1 MSDRNNSKRTN
12 IIMLAVALFLI
23 LVGNVVAFLVQT
35 DFGNVKV
42 RDIRFVGTD
51 GTVMSALLYQ
61 PKTATAKA
69 PAPGILAI
77 HGYINSR
84 EMQDGFAI
92 ELARR
97 GYVVLALDQ
106 TGHGYSDPPA
116 FANAFG
122 GVDGLRYLRSLDFVD
137 KENIGLEGHSM
148 GGWAV
153 ISAAAALGP
162 TSYKSMALV
171 GSAPGVFC
179 PPGTPNFPKNVA
191 VVFSKW
197 DEFSLLMWG
206 VPKGADVVHSD
217 KLKQFF
223 GTTSEVVRYK
233 FYGNMAD
240 GTARGLYQ
248 PTTTHPGAHL
258 STAAIG
264 DVVNWF
270 EITLQGGKR
279 LPLTDQIWYWK
290 EIGNLIALVG
300 MILLFFPVGALLLRC
315 GFFKELEEVPA
326 GPKSATGVT
335 WWVSAVIFAI
345 VPALTWFPFTD
356 LFNKWKWAATA
367 VFPQNITTQ
376 VMIWALLVAAIAVVL
391 FLIWH
396 FAINRKA
403 KASASDYGLS
413 WDTGFNWRKLGKS
426 FLLAFAVVFAGYV
439 TLVFSAWLFNVDF
452 RFWVFA
458 VKPMSHLQF
467 QVFLGYLV
475 PFILVLLAFAVALHG
490 QLRPRTGKGELSQ
503 GKEMAVNWALMVA
516 GFIVLL
522 LVQYIPLLTGHT
534 LGYMTADPAAVPL
547 WSIIAFQFV
556 PIMTIVSLLFTFFY
570 QRTGRVYTG
579 VFASALVV
587 VWIIVAS
594 QATHFALPVW

>member
-1 MSDRNNSKRTN
+1 MSVGNSSKRTH

-23 LVGNVVAFLVQT
+23 LAGNLVAFLVQT

-42 RDIRFVGTD
+42 RDIRFVGAD
-51 GTVMSALLYQ
+51 GVVMSALLYQ
-61 PKTATAKA
+61 PKTATAKS

-122 GVDGLRYLRSLDFVD
+122 GPDGLGYLRSLNFVD
-137 KENIGLEGHSM
+137 KDNIGLEGHSM
-148 GGWAV
+148 GGWA
-153 ISAAAALGP
+153 IITAAAVLGP

-197 DEFSLLMWG
+197 DEFSVLMWG
-206 VPKGADVVHSD
+206 VPKGADVVRSD

-223 GTTSEVVRYK
+223 GTSSDVVPYK
-233 FYGNMAD
+233 FYGNTAD

-248 PTTTHPGAHL
+248 PTTTHPGVHL

-264 DVVNWF
+264 DVINWF
-270 EITLQGGKR
+270 EMTLQGGKR

-290 EIGNLIALVG
+290 EIGNLIALIG
-300 MILLFFPVGALLLRC
+300 MVLLFFPVGALLLRC
-315 GFFKELEEVPA
+315 SFFNELKETPA
-326 GPKSATGVT
+326 KPRSAAGVS
-335 WWVSAVIFAI
+335 WWVSAIIFAV

-356 LFNKWKWAATA
+356 LFNKWKWAATP

-376 VMIWALLVAAIAVVL
+376 VMIWALLVAVIAVVL
-391 FLIWH
+391 FLVWH
-396 FAINRKA
+396 FAFNRRA
-403 KASASDYGLS
+403 KAGASDYGLS
-413 WDTGFNWRKLGKS
+413 WDTGFDWSKLGKS
-426 FLLAFAVVFAGYV
+426 FLLAFAVVFTGYL

-467 QVFLGYLV
+467 QIFLGYLV
-475 PFILVLLAFAVALHG
+475 PFILILLAFAVALHG
-490 QLRPRTGKGELSQ
+490 QLRPRSDKGELGQ
-503 GKEMAVNWALMVA
+503 GKEMAINWALMAA

-522 LVQYIPLLTGHT
+522 LVQYVPLLTGHT

-570 QRTGRVYTG
+570 RRTGRVYTG
-579 VFASALVV
+579 VFASAMVV
-587 VWIIVAS
+587 LWIIVAS
-594 QATHFALPVW
+594 QATHFALPLW